1 MPLRD
6 VFRRAR
12 MLVTGDTPV
21 GETADAVMMS
31 AADHDALH
39 ALLSE
44 TQRRLAMAD
53 RRVAILEDSNRAA
66 VRAVRKFRQEREQF
80 VTEREA
86 VEIRL
91 SIAVGDRQRTMMLN
105 DRLLAALR
113 DGEEARG
120 RLEDEIRRLR
130 CDGTEDDRSA
140 ARPIGIAGS
149 AEV

>member
-12 MLVTGDTPV
+12 LLFTGDTAV
-21 GETADAVMMS
+21 GETADAVVMS
-31 AADHDALH
+31 AAEHDALH
-39 ALLSE
+39 GLLSE
-44 TQRRLAMAD
+44 TQRRLVVAD

-66 VRAVRKFRQEREQF
+66 VRTVRKFRQEREQL
-80 VTEREA
+80 VTQREA

-91 SIAVGDRQRTMMLN
+91 TIAVGDRQRTMMLN

-113 DGEEARG
+113 DGEEARE

-130 CDGTEDDRSA
+130 RDGTDDDRSA